1 MEAQLRT
8 FGEATSSPRLASSQT
23 AGRKLPAT
31 AAFPSA
37 ADLAV
42 VVVVV
47 VVGGAC
53 EALTRSR
60 QGKITIKSGKMAER
74 HSMLLC
80 RPVGVTVASL
90 TSSSF
95 TVGQP

>member
-1 MEAQLRT
+1 VYAL
-8 FGEATSSPRLASSQT
+8 L
-23 AGRKLPAT
+23 L
-31 AAFPSA
+31 
-37 ADLAV
+37 LLLLLLC
-42 VVVVV
+42 
-47 VVGGAC
+47 GAC